1 MNAHIAIMSNMSQDE
16 IVEMSTKAI
25 SHGHSTNRMA
35 ANNAK
40 LLDCTNLIFT
50 HFSNRYEYEDGKM
63 KNETEI
69 INDTVNIL
77 MVRYI
82 VQMTC
87 LHINFNIF

>member
-69 INDTVNIL
+69 INDTSKYFDGKIYCADDL
-77 MVRYI
+77 STYK
-82 VQMTC
+82 
-87 LHINFNIF
+87 F